1 MKNITFSLNQ
11 NIFEVIVGNIRQVIK
26 EELEKLKNSFVQQ
39 KDEEMFYNIEQV
51 AEMLGIEKQTM
62 YSLNNRKEIAYSKFA
77 GQCFYSKKDII
88 EAINRGRIKPKN
100 EIVEDAQKS
109 ILNLKKK

>member
-1 MKNITFSLNQ
+1 MITNLEMIKQ
-11 NIFEVIVGNIRQVIK
+11 NIFEELVGNIRQVIR

-39 KDEEMFYNIEQV
+39 KDDEIFYKIEQV
-51 AEMLGIEKQTM
+51 AEMLGIEKKTM
-62 YSLNNRKEIAYSKFA
+62 YSLNSRKEIAFSKFA

-88 EAINRGRIKPKN
+88 EAINRGRIKPKY

-109 ILNLKKK
+109 ILNLK

>member
-1 MKNITFSLNQ
+1 MITNLEIIKQ
-11 NIFEVIVGNIRQVIK
+11 NIFEELVGNIRQVIR

-39 KDEEMFYNIEQV
+39 KDEETFYNIEQV

-62 YSLNNRKEIAYSKFA
+62 YSLNNRKEIAYTKFA

-88 EAINRGRIKPKN
+88 EAINRGRIKPKH
-100 EIVEDAQKS
+100 EIEQDAQKS
-109 ILNLKKK
+109 ILSLKKK